1 MNNRQ
6 VLLSDHSWEVAS
18 QIPDAVCETILNA
31 ASAFDA
37 WLGIELK
44 PSNLSLSSLRDM
56 VWKPSPLLWRLIGFH
71 HVELSTVFIDPKTIS
86 IETAIHELAH
96 VLDNRLGPH
105 PLASIFGGGPSD
117 EMARYIGLEPERFFP
132 RFSAIGYEN
141 CQKELGLELN
151 PSEYGRTKGPA
162 EDFAE
167 SFRFAVLHPDLLES
181 SAPRRYLW
189 FEGWKTRLQDLAS

>member
-6 VLLSDHSWEVAS
+6 ILSSIHSWEVAS
-18 QIPDAVCETILNA
+18 QIPDAVCETILKA

-44 PSNLSLSSLRDM
+44 SSNLSHFFLRDM

-117 EMARYIGLEPERFFP
+117 DLARYIGLEPERFFP
-132 RFSAIGYEN
+132 RFNALGYEN
-141 CQKELGLELN
+141 YQKELGLERN
-151 PSEYGRTKGPA
+151 PSEYGSSKGPA

-167 SFRFAVLHPDLLES
+167 SFRFAVLQPDLLAS
-181 SAPRRYLW
+181 SAPRRFSW
-189 FEGWKTRLQDLAS
+189 FEGWKKRLQDSAG